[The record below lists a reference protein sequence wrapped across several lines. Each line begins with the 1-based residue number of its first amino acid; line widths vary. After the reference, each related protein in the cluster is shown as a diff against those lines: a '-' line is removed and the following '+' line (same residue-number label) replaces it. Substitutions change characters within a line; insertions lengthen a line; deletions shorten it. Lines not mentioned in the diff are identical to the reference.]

1 MNILTLVPFEG
12 FVPIM
17 TQIVKGVYRDTG
29 DKKICYV
36 SLNKPC
42 KAMIA
47 TFQGEGLDPE
57 RFHIIDAV
65 TRMAIPNPKPIEGCS
80 FVSSPSALGEIY
92 TMFSQL
98 LEHEDFGALILD
110 SISTV
115 LVYEQPQVVLKF
127 LHMLITKASVKG
139 CHGAFICLK
148 EDMSQQLLRELNM
161 LVDVVRD
168 YAKDIQLQ
176 PGEHE
181 QAQKSQQQ
189 KPVAAAH
196 HVEKEKKG
204 GLMKKLFGKK
214 KPQHDAPPPPPKN

>member
-1 MNILTLVPFEG
+1 
-12 FVPIM
+12 
-17 TQIVKGVYRDTG
+17 
-29 DKKICYV
+29 
-36 SLNKPC
+36 
-42 KAMIA
+42 MIA

-57 RFHIIDAV
+57 RFHLIDAV
-65 TRMAIPNPKPIEGCS
+65 TRMTIPNPKPVEGCS

-168 YAKDIQLQ
+168 YAKDIQLL

-181 QAQKSQQQ
+181 QTQGSQQQ
-189 KPVAAAH
+189 QPLAAAQPAG
-196 HVEKEKKG
+196 KEKKQG
-204 GLMKKLFGKK
+204 FMKRLFGKT
-214 KPQHDAPPPPPKN
+214 KPQHDAPPPPPS